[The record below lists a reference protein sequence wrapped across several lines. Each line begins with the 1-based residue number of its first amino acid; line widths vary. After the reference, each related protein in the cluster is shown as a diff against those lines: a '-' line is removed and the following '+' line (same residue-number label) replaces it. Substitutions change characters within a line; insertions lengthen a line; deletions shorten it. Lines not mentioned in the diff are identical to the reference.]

1 MSSAKTLGVRHP
13 RGFPDTAESDY
24 IPSETSRLSES
35 SQDLIHA
42 CEVFFETDVMALYG
56 CPELIHYEVTVPEHT
71 LPFSVLVST
80 RSEIT
85 KSEPDPRHNSHEIEL
100 AYAERIGQLEH
111 EGLAEGIELNENS
124 EKDFWRFINTLDITS
139 QAELVFIGEGNLR
152 AIWEDEIGNFLGLHF
167 LGNRSIIYVIFKK
180 HPDGKGKT
188 TDTDMVSFRETINR
202 IYQHGLEFLVNV

>member
-1 MSSAKTLGVRHP
+1 MSSAISLGVRHP
-13 RGFPDTAESDY
+13 RAFPDTAESVY

-35 SQDLIHA
+35 SQELIHA
-42 CEVFFETDVMALYG
+42 GEVVFETNIMALYG
-56 CPELIHYEVTVPEHT
+56 CPELIHYEVTVPEHA

-85 KSEPDPRHNSHEIEL
+85 KSEPESRHTSHEIEM
-100 AYAERIGQLEH
+100 AYAERIGLLEH

-124 EKDFWRFINTLDITS
+124 EKDFWNFFNTPAITR

-167 LGNRSIIYVIFKK
+167 LGNRRIIYVIFKQ
-180 HPDGKGKT
+180 HPDGKGRL
-188 TDTDMVSFRETINR
+188 TDTDMVSFRETIKK
-202 IYQHGLEFLVNV
+202 IHQHGLDFLVNA

>member
-111 EGLAEGIELNENS
+111 EGLAEGIELNEIPRKTSGDSSIHSTLPAKPNWSLS
-124 EKDFWRFINTLDITS
+124 E
-139 QAELVFIGEGNLR
+139 
-152 AIWEDEIGNFLGLHF
+152 
-167 LGNRSIIYVIFKK
+167 
-180 HPDGKGKT
+180 
-188 TDTDMVSFRETINR
+188 RETCVR
-202 IYQHGLEFLVNV
+202 SGKMK